1 MKISVRV
8 ALLRFVFGT
17 DCQVLVSPSPP
28 ALTSLVT
35 LEDLIMRRETP
46 DMKYIFDLL
55 KIIMHPFLP

>member
-17 DCQVLVSPSPP
+17 VCHVLVSPSPP

-46 DMKYIFDLL
+46 DMK
-55 KIIMHPFLP
+55 

>member
-28 ALTSLVT
+28 SLVT

-46 DMKYIFDLL
+46 DMK
-55 KIIMHPFLP
+55 

>member
-1 MKISVRV
+1 MTKSFRM

-46 DMKYIFDLL
+46 DMK
-55 KIIMHPFLP
+55 